1 MVGLCGIAVVV
12 LVIIAILV
20 YRLQDINK
28 RTSQEELREHKIR
41 LGVYKE
47 FK

>member
-1 MVGLCGIAVVV
+1 MVGLCSIAVVI
-12 LVIIAILV
+12 IIAILV
-20 YRLQDINK
+20 YRLQGVNK